1 MEKSKACETSRERAA
16 FIRKIDKLNGLGK
29 NKNKIGDKD
38 EKKEEESCNDENETY
53 IVKEVCSARKNGKKW
68 EYGVK
73 FTGYDGRI
81 HWLPWS
87 NLNESCRECSFSSWC
102 FSFTK
107 TEHSFL
113 QKYVT
118 PWRTVGWIKKRWP

>member
-1 MEKSKACETSRERAA
+1 M
-16 FIRKIDKLNGLGK
+16 DKLNGLGK
-29 NKNKIGDKD
+29 NNKKSGEKDKKKKKKKKSIKDDCSSRKNGKNNNKSGDKY
-38 EKKEEESCNDENETY
+38 EKEKTKEG
-53 IVKEVCSARKNGKKW
+53 IKRVWSARKNGKKW

-118 PWRTVGWIKKRWP
+118 PRQTVG